1 LLDNVLTAT
10 SVRSEA
16 AKHIEGSKSQTM
28 RFEFLETIYRL
39 AEIVYAP
46 ILQKNIANKVA
57 AQILKSLPGDKI
69 KNPVQ
74 KISMAKALKLLFE
87 DYIDK
92 AGFEIANTMEF
103 REKHLYF
110 NKVN

>member
-69 KNPVQ
+69 KNLVQ